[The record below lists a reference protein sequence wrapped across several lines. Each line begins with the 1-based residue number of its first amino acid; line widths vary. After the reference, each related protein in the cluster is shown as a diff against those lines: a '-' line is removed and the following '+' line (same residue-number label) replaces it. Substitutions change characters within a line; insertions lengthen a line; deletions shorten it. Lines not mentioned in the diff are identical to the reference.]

1 MCGSIHGAGGKSRS
15 EPVYVHDLR
24 QRDATASRC
33 QNVGMLLAIVG
44 STRPV
49 RVGDQ
54 LAAHVLPLLAE
65 STGLDMKVVD
75 LRELALPFLDEP
87 RQPSDGNYVH
97 EHTRAW
103 SKTVRGSD
111 AVVVIT
117 PQYNGGYPAP
127 VKNAID
133 FLYDEWRDKPFLIVS
148 YGSRGGPK
156 CNAQLTQVLHY
167 IHADP
172 VEGGV
177 QIVIPGSDYGPD
189 DRLQHP
195 AEHVHAFRDRIIAA
209 GKELTGKIG

>member
-1 MCGSIHGAGGKSRS
+1 
-15 EPVYVHDLR
+15 
-24 QRDATASRC
+24 
-33 QNVGMLLAIVG
+33 MLLVIVG

-49 RVGDQ
+49 RIGDQ
-54 LAAHVLPLLAE
+54 LAELVIPLLE
-65 STGLDMKVVD
+65 QSSGHGTEVVD

-97 EHTRAW
+97 AHTRAW
-103 SKTVRGSD
+103 SETVRRND

-117 PQYNGGYPAP
+117 PQYNGGYPAS

-133 FLYDEWRDKPFLIVS
+133 FLYEEWHHKPFLIVS

-156 CNAQLTQVLHY
+156 SNSQLTEVLHY

-195 AEHVHAFRDRIIAA
+195 ADHVNAFREEILVA
-209 GKELTGKIG
+209 GKALAEKIVVGESR

>member
-1 MCGSIHGAGGKSRS
+1 
-15 EPVYVHDLR
+15 
-24 QRDATASRC
+24 
-33 QNVGMLLAIVG
+33 MLLVIVG

-54 LAAHVLPLLAE
+54 LAEHVIPILEEA
-65 STGLDMKVVD
+65 SGHTSNVID

-103 SKTVRGSD
+103 SESVRSSD
-111 AVVVIT
+111 GVVVIT
-117 PQYNGGYPAP
+117 PQYNGGYPP
-127 VKNAID
+127 SVKNAID
-133 FLYDEWRDKPFLIVS
+133 FLYAEWRDKPFLIIS
-148 YGSRGGPK
+148 YGSKGGPK
-156 CNAQLTQVLHY
+156 CNAQLTEVLHY
-167 IHADP
+167 IRADP

-195 AEHVHAFRDRIIAA
+195 ADHVEAFRDKIIVAA
-209 GKELTGKIG
+209 KALSDKISAGKIGPDKIG

>member
-1 MCGSIHGAGGKSRS
+1 MFL
-15 EPVYVHDLR
+15 V
-24 QRDATASRC
+24 
-33 QNVGMLLAIVG
+33 IVG

-54 LAAHVLPLLAE
+54 LAALVIPLLE
-65 STGLDMKVVD
+65 QSTGDEAEVVD

-97 EHTRAW
+97 AHTRAW
-103 SKTVRGSD
+103 SETVRRND

-117 PQYNGGYPAP
+117 PQYNGGYPAA

-133 FLYDEWRDKPFLIVS
+133 FLYEEWRDKPFLIVS

-156 CNAQLTQVLHY
+156 SNAQLTEVLHY
-167 IHADP
+167 IRADP

-195 AEHVHAFRDRIIAA
+195 ADHVNAFRDEILAA
-209 GKELTGKIG
+209 GKALTDKIAARKSG

>member
-1 MCGSIHGAGGKSRS
+1 
-15 EPVYVHDLR
+15 
-24 QRDATASRC
+24 
-33 QNVGMLLAIVG
+33 MLLVIVG

-54 LAAHVLPLLAE
+54 LAEHVIPIVEEA
-65 STGLDMKVVD
+65 SGHRSNVVD
-75 LRELALPFLDEP
+75 LRELGLPFLDEP

-103 SKTVRGSD
+103 SETVRASD

-117 PQYNGGYPAP
+117 PQYNGGYPAS
-127 VKNAID
+127 VKNSID
-133 FLYDEWRDKPFLIVS
+133 FLYDEWRDKPFLIIS

-156 CNAQLTQVLHY
+156 SNAQLTEVLHY
-167 IHADP
+167 IRADP

-195 AEHVHAFRDRIIAA
+195 SDHVDAFRDRIVVASKA
-209 GKELTGKIG
+209 LSAKIGFDKRG

>member
-1 MCGSIHGAGGKSRS
+1 
-15 EPVYVHDLR
+15 
-24 QRDATASRC
+24 
-33 QNVGMLLAIVG
+33 MLLVVVG

-54 LAAHVLPLLAE
+54 LAEHVIPLVEQA
-65 STGLDMKVVD
+65 SGQTAKVVD
-75 LRELALPFLDEP
+75 LRELGLPFLDEP

-103 SKTVRGSD
+103 SETVKSSD

-133 FLYDEWRDKPFLIVS
+133 FLYDEWRDKPFLVIS

-156 CNAQLTQVLHY
+156 SNAQLTEVLHY
-167 IHADP
+167 IRADP

-177 QIVIPGSDYGPD
+177 RIVIPGSDYGPD

-195 AEHVHAFRDRIIAA
+195 ADHVNAFRDEIITAA
-209 GKELTGKIG
+209 KSLSVKISAAKIR

>member
-1 MCGSIHGAGGKSRS
+1 
-15 EPVYVHDLR
+15 
-24 QRDATASRC
+24 
-33 QNVGMLLAIVG
+33 MLLVIVG

-54 LAAHVLPLLAE
+54 LAEYVIPLLE
-65 STGLDMKVVD
+65 SASGLTCTVVD

-97 EHTRAW
+97 PHTRAW
-103 SKTVRGSD
+103 SETIKSSD

-133 FLYDEWRDKPFLIVS
+133 FLYAEWQGKPFLVVS

-156 CNAQLTQVLHY
+156 SNAQLTEVLHY
-167 IHADP
+167 IGADP

-177 QIVIPGSDYGPD
+177 RIVVPGSDYGND

-195 AEHVHAFRDRIIAA
+195 AEHVNAVREEIIAA
-209 GKELTGKIG
+209 AKELVVKIGTDKGA